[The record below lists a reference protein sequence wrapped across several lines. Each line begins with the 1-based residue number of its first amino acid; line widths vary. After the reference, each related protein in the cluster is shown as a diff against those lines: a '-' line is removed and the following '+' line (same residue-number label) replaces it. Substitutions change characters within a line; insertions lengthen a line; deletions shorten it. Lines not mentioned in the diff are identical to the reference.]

1 MFNNFSEFELSLL
14 TFLRKITN
22 GMRAEVNETGTSLYY
37 IPGNLEGGDFEHE
50 CSLQRSITYY
60 LEVAMALAPFCKSA
74 LNIKFK
80 GITNNRLG
88 ETISHF

>member
-1 MFNNFSEFELSLL
+1 
-14 TFLRKITN
+14 
-22 GMRAEVNETGTSLYY
+22 MRAEVNETGTSLYY
-37 IPGNLEGGDFEHE
+37 VPGNLEGGDFEHE

-80 GITNNRLG
+80 GITNNTIG
-88 ETISHF
+88 EIILYF